1 MIEGALF
8 GIVAGLVV
16 ALAGSSISEQPIKT
30 IALIVVLCLTH
41 VYTKKRN

>member
-16 ALAGSSISEQPIKT
+16 ALAGSSINEQPIKT
-30 IALIVVLCLTH
+30 IVLIVVLCLTH

>member
-16 ALAGSSISEQPIKT
+16 AIAGSSISEQPIKT
-30 IALIVVLCLTH
+30 IVLIVVLCLANL
-41 VYTKKRN
+41 YTKKRN